1 MSVTYGITATE
12 QSESLDQLFA
22 ALSAAFGQLRNA
34 PRTCTGEFG
43 KYADLATILDTARE
57 PLAANGLTVI
67 QTFMPWSKEGSMA
80 LVTTLGHKSGQMI
93 RSVLPI
99 SSGLEP
105 QKLAAA
111 ATYMR
116 RIELAAILGIAAEDE
131 DDGRTANAE
140 HVVSQVNE
148 ESAVERKA
156 ALALKAKATPEER
169 RTVMDEVTRRVAA
182 GTLTKEAQQRLQS
195 VCDSL
200 DAKQDGAKSRQPK
213 REMAA
218 AT

>member
-1 MSVTYGITATE
+1 MPVTYGVTATE

-34 PRTCTGEFG
+34 PRTCTGEYG
-43 KYADLATILDTARE
+43 RYADLATLLDTARA

-67 QTFMPWSKEGSMA
+67 QTFQPWGEGTTA

-99 SSGLEP
+99 SAGLEP
-105 QKLAAA
+105 QKLAAS
-111 ATYMR
+111 ATYLR

-131 DDGRTANAE
+131 DDGKTANAE
-140 HVVSQVNE
+140 HVVSQVND
-148 ESAVERKA
+148 ERALEKKA
-156 ALALKAKATPEER
+156 ELALKAKATPEER
-169 RTVMDEVTRRVAA
+169 KGVMEEVARRVAA
-182 GTLTKEAQQRLQS
+182 GALPPEAHKRLQS

-200 DAKQDGAKSRQPK
+200 DAKQDVAKPK
-213 REMAA
+213 AAKKEMAA

>member
-43 KYADLATILDTARE
+43 RYADLATLLDTARA

-67 QTFMPWSKEGSMA
+67 QTFMPWGQSGQMA

-99 SSGLEP
+99 SAGLEP

-148 ESAVERKA
+148 ERAVEKRA
-156 ALALKAKATPEER
+156 ELALKAKGTAAERQGVMEE
-169 RTVMDEVTRRVAA
+169 VARRVAA
-182 GTLTKEAQQRLQS
+182 GTLTPEAQHRLQA

-200 DAKQDGAKSRQPK
+200 DAKQEVAKPK
-213 REMAA
+213 AAKKEMAA

>member
-1 MSVTYGITATE
+1 MSITYGITATE
-12 QSESLDQLFA
+12 QSQSLDQLFA
-22 ALSAAFGQLRNA
+22 ALSTAFGQLRNA

-43 KYADLATILDTARE
+43 KYADLATLLDTARE
-57 PLAANGLTVI
+57 PLAANGLSVI
-67 QTFMPWSKEGSMA
+67 QTFMPWSESGQMA

-99 SSGLEP
+99 AGGLEP
-105 QKLAAA
+105 QRLAAT

-140 HVVSQVNE
+140 HAVAAVNE
-148 ESAVERKA
+148 EREVERKA
-156 ALALKAKATPEER
+156 TLALKAKATAEDR
-169 RTVMDEVTRRVAA
+169 KVVMDEVARRVAA
-182 GTLTKEAQQRLQS
+182 GALTPEAQTRLQA

-200 DAKQDGAKSRQPK
+200 DAKQDAAKPRQQK
-213 REMAA
+213 KELVA